1 LSLIMIEKQETTKLA
16 AGFSVLAE
24 RLVELLEAVLG
35 PGDLVKVIY
44 TQLDN
49 VLAASLE
56 DLVWRSPQSWLYP

>member
-1 LSLIMIEKQETTKLA
+1 MIEKQETTKLA